1 MSATDASRPER
12 DRFLEVNRALIRRP
26 HWGHYLRYIA
36 TILPQAILRLL
47 DRLALPAGARLLDF
61 GCADQ
66 PYRRFIPDAVQY
78 VGADLR
84 GNAQAQIEIE
94 PDGRLHAASDSFDAV
109 LSTQVLEHVGDPS
122 LYLAEALRVLRPGG
136 RLLITTHGMMVLH
149 RDPVDY
155 WRWTSDGLR
164 HALEQAGFSVLHF
177 EGIMG
182 LGATGVQFFQDATAP
197 KLPQKLRRVYCA
209 VLQWLAATVDRFES
223 DDNRALNALVYAV
236 IAQKPLTE
244 KMENTP

>member
-1 MSATDASRPER
+1 MDRRDPTVPER
-12 DRFLEVNRALIRRP
+12 DRFLDANRALIRRP
-26 HWGHYLRYIA
+26 HWGHYLRHIA
-36 TILPQAILRLL
+36 TILPQAILRLIGDL
-47 DRLALPAGARLLDF
+47 SLPPDARLLDF

-66 PYRRFIPDAVQY
+66 PYRGFVPSGVDY

-84 GNAQAQIEIE
+84 GNPQAQIEIG
-94 PDGRLHAASDSFDAV
+94 PDGRLLAPDDSFDAV
-109 LSTQVLEHVGDPS
+109 LSTQVLEHVGNPA

-136 RLLITTHGMMVLH
+136 QLLITTHGMMVLH

-164 HALEQAGFSVLHF
+164 HALQQAGFNIQHF

-197 KLPQKLRRVYCA
+197 KLPRGLRRLYCA
-209 VLQWLAATVDRFES
+209 ALQWLAATVDRFES
-223 DDNRALNALVYAV
+223 DDNRALNAMVYAV
-236 IAQKPLTE
+236 IAQKPLPGT
-244 KMENTP
+244 TV